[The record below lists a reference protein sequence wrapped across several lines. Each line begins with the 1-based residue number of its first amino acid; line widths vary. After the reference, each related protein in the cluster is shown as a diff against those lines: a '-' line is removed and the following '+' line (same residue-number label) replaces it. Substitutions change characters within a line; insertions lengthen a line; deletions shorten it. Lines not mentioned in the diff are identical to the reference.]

1 MAWFRRSKTETQTA
15 GDAGT
20 AGSAD
25 FPLIRL
31 QSVSKVFKGDA
42 DEETR
47 ALSDLTVDIGR
58 GEYVTVS
65 GPSGC
70 GKSTFLAIL
79 ALLDSPTSGRYWL
92 SGRATGELSPSERAR
107 TRNVDVGL
115 IFQSFNLIGDMSIYE
130 NVEYPLTVRG
140 ASASDRRQRVEAALD
155 RVGLTARAK
164 QRPGALSG
172 GHQQLVAI
180 ARAFAGRP
188 PILLADEP
196 TGNLDSKSG
205 AAVMKML
212 DELHADGATVCLAT
226 HNPDY
231 IARAERHI
239 YLFDGRMV
247 DAPVVALSRGAS
259 PLGLLDTL
267 SRAPLRGALPASHS
281 YARPRRSATRER
293 PLELRRHPSSLGA
306 GDGVAKRRAA
316 WRRCR

>member
-1 MAWFRRSKTETQTA
+1 MDMATSALKATEKVKMKVRGLNFYYGKFQALKNINLEIPEKKVTA
-15 GDAGT
+15 
-20 AGSAD
+20 
-25 FPLIRL
+25 FI
-31 QSVSKVFKGDA
+31 
-42 DEETR
+42 
-47 ALSDLTVDIGR
+47 
-58 GEYVTVS
+58 

-140 ASASDRRQRVEAALD
+140 ASAADRRQRVESALE

-164 QRPGALSG
+164 QRPGSLSG

-205 AAVMKML
+205 EAVMKML

-239 YLFDGRMV
+239 YLFDGRIV
-247 DAPVVALSRGAS
+247 DTPVA
-259 PLGLLDTL
+259 
-267 SRAPLRGALPASHS
+267 
-281 YARPRRSATRER
+281 
-293 PLELRRHPSSLGA
+293 
-306 GDGVAKRRAA
+306 
-316 WRRCR
+316 